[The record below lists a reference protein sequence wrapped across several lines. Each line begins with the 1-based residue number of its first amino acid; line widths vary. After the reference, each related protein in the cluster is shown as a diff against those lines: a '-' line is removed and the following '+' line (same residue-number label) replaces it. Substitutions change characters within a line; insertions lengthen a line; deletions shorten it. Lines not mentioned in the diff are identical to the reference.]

1 MPAVQQIFLYQAD
14 FHQRYT
20 NKKEIGRQLVTC
32 RLAHTIEP
40 TNGVSKLGRV
50 KALFH
55 QASFLATCL
64 AILFH
69 ESLPSIACPEMSMS
83 RNNLLLR
90 QLPKVEL
97 GSVSCNGDCIKNIA
111 RQVHFRTCYTTL
123 RLVQLVW

>member
-1 MPAVQQIFLYQAD
+1 MKIGHRLIKICGMPAVQQIFFNQAY

-20 NKKEIGRQLVTC
+20 NRKNEIGRQLVTC

-40 TNGVSKLGRV
+40 SNGVGKLGRV

-55 QASFLATCL
+55 HASFLATCL

-83 RNNLLLR
+83 RNILLQR

-97 GSVSCNGDCIKNIA
+97 GSISCNGDYNKNIA
-111 RQVHFRTCYTTL
+111 S
-123 RLVQLVW
+123 